1 MTLKKKKTKKLL
13 ILLVLMLGAAL
24 SGQAQSVQ
32 TAYKTDRTQ
41 HDFGTVE
48 LGKTYRTTFSLTSTG
63 NGPMVI
69 LDAKVNCQCTQV
81 DFPGKPLRKG
91 EKAMIT
97 IIFEAKDAG
106 IFNKTVRILT
116 KASGRQAAFVLRITG
131 VVNTK

>member
-1 MTLKKKKTKKLL
+1 MCKPL
-13 ILLVLMLGAAL
+13 IRP
-24 SGQAQSVQ
+24 
-32 TAYKTDRTQ
+32 DRTQ

-48 LGKTYRTTFSLTSTG
+48 LGETCRTTFSLTSTG

-81 DFPGKPLRKG
+81 DFPGKPLAQR

-116 KASGRQAAFVLRITG
+116 NASRPASGVRASDNRCSKYKMMKQILSIFVYFSG
-131 VVNTK
+131 VFAVRLHQRAD